1 MMGGDTMEKQ
11 RVAIYCRVAR
21 DDAFSLEAQAANL
34 RHYAE
39 QAGYTVVSVT
49 AENGSGLRIARPG
62 LAAVSRAVFEGKAD
76 LILVKSLDRIT
87 RRYGLMQRYVNYLR
101 KHKVTLL
108 CVSEGLEIGD
118 RNLYP
123 FFSHKKS
130 GVSLQDAQIL

>member
-1 MMGGDTMEKQ
+1 MDGDNMEKT

-21 DDAFSLEAQAANL
+21 KDDFSLEAQAANL
-34 RHYAE
+34 RRYAE

-62 LAAVSRAVFEGKAD
+62 LAAVTRAVCEGKAD
-76 LILVKSLDRIT
+76 LILTESLDRIT
-87 RRYGLMQRYVNYLR
+87 RRYSLMQRYIDYLR

-108 CVSEGLEIGD
+108 CVSEGLEISD

-123 FFSHKKS
+123 FCLHEKS
-130 GVSLQDAQIL
+130 GVSLQDTQIL